1 MMEFLSYLKFGRFFK
16 FSGLGQA
23 DQVFVNGRTQP
34 LSNAQDFFI
43 SSPLSSR
50 LSKTHT
56 KFYAKFRH
64 PLEKSPPDNSQSE
77 SRNSQRSCLTRPIF
91 PKSPQGDFLE
101 HSRTCPGCRKLSN
114 LRLVQ
119 TWNTWR
125 HQVAVPSNIRFCPS
139 RTFQNSLEHSRTPR
153 HSDFEPLAYT
163 KSTFVTLRVFK
174 IFVNFFPSESENIY
188 FFAF

>member
-1 MMEFLSYLKFGRFFK
+1 MMELLSYFLIWEIFGDFWIW
-16 FSGLGQA
+16 SGELGFCKWSNSTSIERPRLFHFLA
-23 DQVFVNGRTQP
+23 ALQP
-34 LSNAQDFFI
+34 TIKN
-43 SSPLSSR
+43 
-50 LSKTHT
+50 T

-64 PLEKSPPDNSQSE
+64 PPEKSPPDNSQSE

-139 RTFQNSLEHSRTPR
+139 RTF
-153 HSDFEPLAYT
+153 
-163 KSTFVTLRVFK
+163 
-174 IFVNFFPSESENIY
+174 
-188 FFAF
+188 